1 MFKVLLHFSLGLVM
15 WYGNAVWP
23 GSVLQNCQKLYSTL
37 YNKVSV
43 LCSKFW
49 MWYRSVARVMEMV
62 CSKLWY
68 VVLQCLNHGAVWPG
82 GNVVFKVFNSDALY
96 CTTFPNIVPHCT
108 TSPNSVARREMLCD
122 KVINSAALKVL
133 GSLLY

>member
-1 MFKVLLHFSLGLVM
+1 MLLHLSLGLVT
-15 WYGNAVWP
+15 WYCNTVWP
-23 GSVLQNCQKLYSTL
+23 GNVLQNYQKLYSTL

-96 CTTFPNIVPHCT
+96 CTTFLNIVPHPPTVWPGGKCCVT
-108 TSPNSVARREMLCD
+108 KLSTLQPSRFFV
-122 KVINSAALKVL
+122 VLKVL
-133 GSLLY
+133 LHRSG